1 MDTFQIFLTILFI
14 LVLSIII
21 INFFNTTQDIKKE
34 TFVNYTNTDSY
45 LDSMIIPQYSSKNVV
60 TPITNNMFF
69 DASNGNVIAINLFST
84 QQKYIQNDHYY
95 NQFIIIDRN
104 GNYNLF
110 NSTPSTNSNVPIMPT
125 TITSSY
131 KSWTFPNNMN
141 NEQKEFMLN
150 CQIIYIPSGNDT
162 YIQIIYNED
171 INRNKIS
178 DFNICYFFGYGGAR
192 EVYMN
197 ENCNNKF
204 DNLNYANNVIDNNPK
219 NNDYQSDDFYDPNK
233 LGKVYQM
240 TNFVNFDGHSGNL
253 IVKQFI
259 SGNLRE
265 IVYNRLNGNM
275 PGNNN
280 TYNMSQQILNLDIKI
295 PKNNSLNSWSI
306 LDSEGNNVVTY
317 IGIANDTVI
326 CISQKDPNDTN
337 NVFFRLVDVKRFDA
351 FGEVIDGTNQNKNP
365 DKNCSN
371 TGSGDYWKG
380 YWNAYYQNIPT
391 TSQPTTSPP
400 QNKSNDYILKT
411 QIVPPVYPYFPFYD
425 YESDSDEEE
434 EDPTSCDPITSAPTT
449 SAPTTSAPTTSAP
462 ITSNNFIKDVDIPA
476 TPGVGNIPSEIPIF
490 TNGSSVNGSS
500 INDSSVQL
508 NNSSMQTNTTEY
520 NYPFGPQAKNSNNS
534 SNKFIPV
541 TNDFSRFSR

>member
-1 MDTFQIFLTILFI
+1 MKIKMDTFQIFLTILFI

-34 TFVNYTNTDSY
+34 TFVNYANTDSNLY
-45 LDSMIIPQYSSKNVV
+45 NIIIPQYSSKNVV
-60 TPITNNMFF
+60 TAITANIYF
-69 DASNGNVIAINLFST
+69 DESNGNVIIVNNLFNNL
-84 QQKYIQNDHYY
+84 QNDD
-95 NQFIIIDRN
+95 QFIIIDRN

-131 KSWTFPNNMN
+131 KSWIFPNNMN
-141 NEQKEFMLN
+141 NVPKEFMLHY
-150 CQIIYIPSGNDT
+150 QIIYIPSGNDT
-162 YIQIIYNED
+162 YMQLIQTYENV
-171 INRNKIS
+171 S
-178 DFNICYFFGYGGAR
+178 VFNVCHFFGYGGTR
-192 EVYMN
+192 ELYMN
-197 ENCNNKF
+197 GNCNNNF

-280 TYNMSQQILNLDIKI
+280 TYNMSQQILNLDIRI
-295 PKNNSLNSWSI
+295 PKNNSLNSWSV

-337 NVFFRLVDVKRFDA
+337 NVCFRLVDVKRFDA

-380 YWNAYYQNIPT
+380 YWNAYYQNM
-391 TSQPTTSPP
+391 PTTSPP

-434 EDPTSCDPITSAPTT
+434 DPTSCDPITSAPTT
-449 SAPTTSAPTTSAP
+449 SAPT
-462 ITSNNFIKDVDIPA
+462 TSNNFIKDVDIPA

-500 INDSSVQL
+500 INDSYVQS

-520 NYPFGPQAKNSNNS
+520 NYPFGPQAINSNNS